1 MKARL
6 GTWSLAAAFT
16 LVTAGVSAETLQG
29 YAEWRRGETLIV
41 DGQRVLA
48 APGLRLKGG
57 VAGFDAIPLGF
68 EVKAKG
74 ERLAD
79 GALLASEIEAK
90 PNGTALFENEL
101 RDEFDT
107 LERRFRRAGRVFD
120 EDERGWIGESYGAL
134 HEDGP
139 QVERVRRI
147 AERLVPPS
155 HDAAEF
161 RVYVVDNEEW
171 NAMAAPNG
179 AIFVFSGLLEAMD
192 DDEVAIVLGHEL
204 VHATHEHSRRGV
216 KKGLLIELLSAGL
229 FAAADEAIDSK
240 APRVAV
246 QAAAVLGGLAWSS
259 GFSRD
264 QEDQADRVG
273 LRYAW
278 EAGYDVTKAPRLWE
292 RFREKYGDLPGV
304 VNFFLGGHST
314 SKARARNLELEIARN
329 YAHGTNDP
337 VALEAAFA
345 VRR

>member
-6 GTWSLAAAFT
+6 GRWWLAAALT
-16 LVTAGVSAETLQG
+16 LVAAGVSAETLQG
-29 YAEWRRGETLIV
+29 YAEWRRGNMLIV

-48 APGLRLKGG
+48 APGLRLKGK
-57 VAGFDAIPLGF
+57 VAGFDVIPLGF

-74 ERLAD
+74 TRLAD
-79 GALLASEIEAK
+79 GAFLASEIEAK

-134 HEDGP
+134 REDGP

-155 HDAAEF
+155 HDADEF

-216 KKGLLIELLSAGL
+216 KKGLVIELLSAGV
-229 FAAADEAIDSK
+229 FAA
-240 APRVAV
+240 
-246 QAAAVLGGLAWSS
+246 
-259 GFSRD
+259 
-264 QEDQADRVG
+264 ADRVG

-314 SKARARNLELEIARN
+314 SRARARNLELEIARN
-329 YAHGTNDP
+329 YAHGANEP
-337 VALEAAFA
+337 VALDAAFA
-345 VRR
+345 VQR